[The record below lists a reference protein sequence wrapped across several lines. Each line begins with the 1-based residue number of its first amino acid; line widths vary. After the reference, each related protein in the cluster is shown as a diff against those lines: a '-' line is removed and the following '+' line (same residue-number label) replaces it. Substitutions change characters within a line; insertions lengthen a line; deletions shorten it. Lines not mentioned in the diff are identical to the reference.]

1 MIPTKVITYRK
12 ESNMKKNIEM
22 LDIIDKSWTL
32 FIDRDGVV
40 NKEKKEDYILNWN
53 EFNFYDGVKDAFK
66 IFNQKFW
73 TIVMVTNQRGVG
85 KGLMNLDDLTSIHS
99 KMKDEI
105 IDAGGRIDKIYF
117 CTDLENSSINRK
129 PNIGMALQAQLD
141 FPDIDFAKSIMIG
154 NRLSDMQFGRNAGMK
169 TIYLNTTH
177 PEVEE
182 NNPLID
188 YRFNTLSDF
197 ATTLLND
204 KF

>member
-1 MIPTKVITYRK
+1 
-12 ESNMKKNIEM
+12 M

-129 PNIGMALQAQLD
+129 PNIGMALEAKLD

-169 TIYLNTTH
+169 TVYLNTTH

-188 YRFNTLSDF
+188 YRFNKLSDF

>member
-1 MIPTKVITYRK
+1 MIPTKAITYRK

-85 KGLMNLDDLTSIHS
+85 KGLMSLDDLTSIHS

-197 ATTLLND
+197 AKTLLND

>member
-1 MIPTKVITYRK
+1 
-12 ESNMKKNIEM
+12 MKKNIEM

-66 IFNQKFW
+66 IFNQKFG

-85 KGLMNLDDLTSIHS
+85 KGLMSLDDLTSIHS

-105 IDAGGRIDKIYF
+105 IDAGGRIDKIF
-117 CTDLENSSINRK
+117 FSPDLDNSSINRK

-169 TIYLNTTH
+169 TVYLNTTH

-182 NNPLID
+182 NNSLID